1 MTASPVLGG
10 TKIVPSEGFTRLKS
24 RREMNHLMLAIVIC
38 PNAELRTSFENMAR
52 SYPMMRIAK
61 SLDHYPD
68 ADQLKRLMRRW
79 APKLIFVSMEDVNA
93 VAEIGRQLEAD
104 FGSIQ
109 RIALSTVEDPA
120 VLRLALQLRMA
131 EMLVPPF
138 QEQHFGQVLRRLAD
152 HLKLHPASEG
162 NPGQVYAFMPAKGG
176 VGASTIA
183 SNVARALAQ
192 VAGSRVLLADFDISS
207 GVAGFMFNAEHDY
220 SINDAAV
227 RNKELDDET
236 WQRLVKKVGNVDLL
250 LSDAPRVD
258 GGITPE
264 QIAPILDFARRSY
277 SVIGAD
283 VSDTF
288 DERSMAVLREAN
300 RIFLVTTPDLASLR
314 MAKLK
319 AISLRKLEWEDK
331 TELLLNR
338 ATKRMEIPI
347 GEIEALVGLPVF
359 AAFPCDY
366 ADVTRS
372 IRQAESSP
380 KLAASIKQF
389 VGKLDER
396 KAPED
401 KRPRFIERFSVVPGR
416 YGFR

>member
-1 MTASPVLGG
+1 
-10 TKIVPSEGFTRLKS
+10 
-24 RREMNHLMLAIVIC
+24 
-38 PNAELRTSFENMAR
+38 MAR

>member
-1 MTASPVLGG
+1 
-10 TKIVPSEGFTRLKS
+10 
-24 RREMNHLMLAIVIC
+24 ML
-38 PNAELRTSFENMAR
+38 
-52 SYPMMRIAK
+52 RIAK

-68 ADQLKRLMRRW
+68 GDQVRRLMRRW
-79 APKLIFVSMEDVNA
+79 APKVIFVSLEDSSA
-93 VAEIGRQLEAD
+93 AAGLGRQLDAE
-104 FGSIQ
+104 FSSIQ
-109 RIALSTVEDPA
+109 KVALSAVEDPL

-131 EMLVPPF
+131 EVMVPPF
-138 QEQHFGQVLRRLAD
+138 HEPQFGQVLRRLTD
-152 HLKLHPASEG
+152 HLQLHPASEG
-162 NPGQVYAFMPAKGG
+162 SPGKVYAFMPAKGG

-183 SNVARALAQ
+183 SNAARALAN
-192 VAGSRVLLADFDISS
+192 VAGSHVLLADFDISS

-220 SINDAAV
+220 SINDAAL

-236 WQRLVKKVGNVDLL
+236 WLRLVKKVGNVDLL

-288 DERSMAVLREAN
+288 DDRSMAVLREAN
-300 RIFLVTTPDLASLR
+300 RIFLVTTPELASLR

-319 AISLRKLEWEDK
+319 AISLRKLDWEDK
-331 TELLLNR
+331 TVLLLNR
-338 ATKRMEIPI
+338 ATKRMEVPVE
-347 GEIEALVGLPVF
+347 EIEALVGLPVF
-359 AAFPCDY
+359 ATFPCDY

-380 KLAASIKQF
+380 KLAASIRQF
-389 VGKLDER
+389 VEKLNEGKLPAE
-396 KAPED
+396 

>member
-1 MTASPVLGG
+1 
-10 TKIVPSEGFTRLKS
+10 
-24 RREMNHLMLAIVIC
+24 
-38 PNAELRTSFENMAR
+38 
-52 SYPMMRIAK
+52 
-61 SLDHYPD
+61 
-68 ADQLKRLMRRW
+68 
-79 APKLIFVSMEDVNA
+79 MEDVNA

-104 FGSIQ
+104 FSSIQ
-109 RIALSTVEDPA
+109 RVALSGVEDPA
-120 VLRLALQLRMA
+120 VLRLALQ
-131 EMLVPPF
+131 
-138 QEQHFGQVLRRLAD
+138 
-152 HLKLHPASEG
+152 
-162 NPGQVYAFMPAKGG
+162 
-176 VGASTIA
+176 
-183 SNVARALAQ
+183 
-192 VAGSRVLLADFDISS
+192 
-207 GVAGFMFNAEHDY
+207 
-220 SINDAAV
+220 
-227 RNKELDDET
+227 
-236 WQRLVKKVGNVDLL
+236 
-250 LSDAPRVD
+250 
-258 GGITPE
+258 
-264 QIAPILDFARRSY
+264 
-277 SVIGAD
+277 
-283 VSDTF
+283 
-288 DERSMAVLREAN
+288 
-300 RIFLVTTPDLASLR
+300 LR

>member
-1 MTASPVLGG
+1 MQ
-10 TKIVPSEGFTRLKS
+10 
-24 RREMNHLMLAIVIC
+24 AIVIC
-38 PNAELRTSFENMAR
+38 PDAELRNSFENMAR
-52 SYPMMRIAK
+52 AYPMMRIAK

-68 ADQLKRLMRRW
+68 VDQLRRLMRRW
-79 APKLIFVSMEDVNA
+79 APKLIFVSMEDMSA
-93 VAEIGRQLEAD
+93 AAEVGRLLE
-104 FGSIQ
+104 GSYSSIQ
-109 RIALSTVEDPA
+109 RVALSAVEDPA

-138 QEQHFGQVLRRLAD
+138 QENHFGQVLRRLAD
-152 HLKLHPASEG
+152 HLQLHPPAEG
-162 NPGQVYAFMPAKGG
+162 SPGQVYAFMPAKGG

-183 SNVARALAQ
+183 ANTARALANG
-192 VAGSRVLLADFDISS
+192 AGSHVLLADFDISS

-264 QIAPILDFARRSY
+264 QIPPILDFARRSY

-283 VSDTF
+283 VSDTI

-300 RIFLVTTPDLASLR
+300 RIFLVTTPDLPSLR
-314 MAKLK
+314 MARLK

-338 ATKRMEIPI
+338 ATKRMEIPLD
-347 GEIEALVGLPVF
+347 EIEALVGLPVF
-359 AAFPCDY
+359 ASFPCDY

-380 KLAASIKQF
+380 RLAASIRKF
-389 VGKLDER
+389 VEKLDER
-396 KAPED
+396 KAPEE
-401 KRPRFIERFSVVPGR
+401 KRLRFIERFAMVPGR

>member
-1 MTASPVLGG
+1 M
-10 TKIVPSEGFTRLKS
+10 R
-24 RREMNHLMLAIVIC
+24 AIVIC
-38 PNAELRTSFENMAR
+38 PNGELRNNFENIER
-52 SYPMMRIAK
+52 TYPVIRISK

-68 ADQLKRLMRRW
+68 ADELRRLMRRW
-79 APKLIFVSMEDVNA
+79 APKLIFISMEDA
-93 VAEIGRQLEAD
+93 GAAQQISAQLDAD
-104 FGSIQ
+104 FASVQ
-109 RIALSTVEDPA
+109 RVALSAKEDPA

-131 EMLVPPF
+131 ELLVPPF
-138 QEQHFGQVLRRLAD
+138 QEQHFDLVLRRLAE
-152 HLKLHPASEG
+152 HLKLHPVTEA
-162 NPGQVYAFMPAKGG
+162 NQGQVYAFMPAKGG

-183 SNVARALAQ
+183 SNAARALAN
-192 VAGSRVLLADFDISS
+192 VAGSHVLLADFDISS

-220 SINDAAV
+220 SINDAAI

-236 WQRLVKKVGNVDLL
+236 WQRLVKRVGNVDLL

-264 QIAPILDFARRSY
+264 QITPILDFARRSY

-283 VSDTF
+283 VSDTI

-300 RIFLVTTPDLASLR
+300 RIFLVTTPDLPSLR

-338 ATKRMEIPI
+338 ATKRMEIPLD
-347 GEIEALVGLPVF
+347 EIEALVGLPVF
-359 AAFPCDY
+359 ASFPCDY

-389 VGKLDER
+389 VQKLDER
-396 KAPED
+396 KPVDD
-401 KRPRFIERFSVVPGR
+401 KRPRFIERFAMVPGR